1 MSFQNRKQTIL
12 RLLEEKEEVEVKEFA
27 QLLNISEITIRRDL
41 IQMASE
47 GLLHRTHGGAMR
59 LSLVQNPVTFSN
71 KTTTNAEQKDKICRV
86 AAQFIQEGDIIF
98 MDCGSTVFRLCPY
111 IRHKKIKVIT
121 NSLPVVYELQGS
133 SVSIN
138 LIGGELDVERQAIHG
153 SIAEEHIKRYQAN
166 RAFIGVDGISPE
178 NGLSALSEKEASIT
192 LTMAAHSAQVYLLCD
207 ATKLG
212 QDKYLQFAGLDIIH
226 TLITDADLK
235 KVKPYQDQGLQVI
248 CVE

>member
-41 IQMASE
+41 IQMAAE

-98 MDCGSTVFRLCPY
+98 IDCGSTVFRLCPY

-121 NSLPVVYELQGS
+121 NSLPVVYELHGS

-153 SIAEEHIKRYQAN
+153 SIAEEHIKRYRAN

-192 LTMAAHSAQVYLLCD
+192 LAMASHSAQVYLLCD

-235 KVKPYQDQGLQVI
+235 KVKPYQDQRLQVI